1 MCDGSNEPSGTVELP
16 AHLLDTVEDRLAHTR
31 FDSVDE
37 YVAVALE
44 LLLSELE
51 RSAAGADGESDAG
64 DPGRPSGETSGR
76 DREPDGR
83 GDEAVRRQLE
93 SLGYL

>member
-16 AHLLDTVEDRLAHTR
+16 AHLLDTVEGRLAHTR

-44 LLLSELE
+44 LLVWELE
-51 RSAAGADGESDAG
+51 RSAAGESDAG

-83 GDEAVRRQLE
+83 GDEALRRQLE